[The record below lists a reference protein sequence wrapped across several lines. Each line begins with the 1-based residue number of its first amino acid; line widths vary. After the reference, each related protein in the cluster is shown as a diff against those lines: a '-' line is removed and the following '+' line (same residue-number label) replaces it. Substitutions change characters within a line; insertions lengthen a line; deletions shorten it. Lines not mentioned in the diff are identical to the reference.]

1 MILPVWDAKRKD
13 KESRSMKEEKN
24 SKNPDKK
31 TINNIIENYRNNEKT
46 LVKQLYFQLDHGP
59 TIGGFREDV
68 WREMFKQIIPQK
80 FATEQSVFIIDS
92 AGNVS
97 NEVDL
102 AIFDE
107 TYTPYIFHYGRL
119 KFIPVEAVAVVVEC
133 KSSSVKKK
141 ELEKWAESIRALTT
155 SRKSYLRIAT
165 GIICGEEV
173 QKVPPTQTQTR
184 PLRILCCL
192 KEQFENQSENQSYEN
207 MFDIIVWASSEEN
220 RLNINF
226 DTRKK
231 NLKDWFCAMNHA
243 DDWQKEQIK
252 DKEGGN
258 INDGSKL
265 EKIELKE
272 YQVKGKDGDI
282 SLLSFNLQLNQLL
295 MLFNNPMPFPHR
307 AYSEMFNKFAK
318 GEGADE

>member
-133 KSSSVKKK
+133 KSSSLKKK

-155 SRKSYLRIAT
+155 SRKSYLR
-165 GIICGEEV
+165 ICGEEV

>member
-1 MILPVWDAKRKD
+1 
-13 KESRSMKEEKN
+13 MKEEKN

-92 AGNVS
+92 EGNVS

-133 KSSSVKKK
+133 KSSSLKKK
-141 ELEKWAESIRALTT
+141 ELEKWAESIKALTT

-165 GIICGEEV
+165 GIICGEEK

-231 NLKDWFCAMNHA
+231 NLKDWFRAMKPCRRLSERTNKGQGRREYQ
-243 DDWQKEQIK
+243 WRTE
-252 DKEGGN
+252 
-258 INDGSKL
+258 L
-265 EKIELKE
+265 EKKELKE

-295 MLFNNPMPFPHR
+295 MLFNNPMPFPHL

>member
-1 MILPVWDAKRKD
+1 
-13 KESRSMKEEKN
+13 MKEEKN

-133 KSSSVKKK
+133 KSSSLKKK

>member
-1 MILPVWDAKRKD
+1 
-13 KESRSMKEEKN
+13 MKEEKN

-92 AGNVS
+92 EGNVS

-133 KSSSVKKK
+133 KSSSLKKK
-141 ELEKWAESIRALTT
+141 ELEKWAESIKALTT

-165 GIICGEEV
+165 GIICGEEE

-192 KEQFENQSENQSYEN
+192 KEQFENQSYENQSYEN

-231 NLKDWFCAMNHA
+231 NLKDWFRAMNHA
-243 DDWQKEQIK
+243 GDCQRGQIK
-252 DKEGGN
+252 DNEGGN
-258 INDGSKL
+258 INGESEL
-265 EKIELKE
+265 EKKELKE

-295 MLFNNPMPFPHR
+295 MLFNNPMPFPHL
-307 AYSEMFNKFAK
+307 AYSKMFNKFAK

>member
-1 MILPVWDAKRKD
+1 
-13 KESRSMKEEKN
+13 
-24 SKNPDKK
+24 
-31 TINNIIENYRNNEKT
+31 
-46 LVKQLYFQLDHGP
+46 
-59 TIGGFREDV
+59 
-68 WREMFKQIIPQK
+68 MFKQIIPQK

-92 AGNVS
+92 EGNVS

-133 KSSSVKKK
+133 KSSSLKKK
-141 ELEKWAESIRALTT
+141 ELEKWAESIKALTT

-165 GIICGEEV
+165 GIICGEEK

-231 NLKDWFCAMNHA
+231 NLKDWFRAMNHA
-243 DDWQKEQIK
+243 GDCQRGQIK

-258 INDGSKL
+258 INGESEL
-265 EKIELKE
+265 EKKELKE

-295 MLFNNPMPFPHR
+295 MLFNNPMPFPHL

>member
-1 MILPVWDAKRKD
+1 M
-13 KESRSMKEEKN
+13 
-24 SKNPDKK
+24 
-31 TINNIIENYRNNEKT
+31 
-46 LVKQLYFQLDHGP
+46 DHGP

-133 KSSSVKKK
+133 KSSSLKKK

>member
-133 KSSSVKKK
+133 KSSSLKK
-141 ELEKWAESIRALTT
+141 ENLKDWAESIAALTT
-155 SRKSYLRIAT
+155 SRKSCLRIAT

-184 PLRILCCL
+184 PLRILCC
-192 KEQFENQSENQSYEN
+192 KEKFENQLITNNEN

-226 DTRKK
+226 DTRKE

-243 DDWQKEQIK
+243 GDCQKEQIK

-258 INDGSKL
+258 INGVSNL
-265 EKIELKE
+265 EKKELKE

-295 MLFNNPMPFPHR
+295 MLFNNPMPFPHL